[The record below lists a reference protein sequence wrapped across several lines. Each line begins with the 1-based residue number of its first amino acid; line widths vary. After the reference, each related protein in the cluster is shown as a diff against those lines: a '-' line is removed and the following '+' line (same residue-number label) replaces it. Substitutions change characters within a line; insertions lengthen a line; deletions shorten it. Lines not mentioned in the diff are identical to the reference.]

1 MLLWIDP
8 VDVVNKGDL
17 VLIVQK
23 VDIFITETVD
33 GLVSIQ
39 RLDGE
44 LSRCRVDFCKRNR
57 KVGWTMLHLSW
68 ISKARK
74 KIKLNSNTISVHE
87 NTN

>member
-44 LSRCRVDFCKRNR
+44 LSGCRVDFYKRNR

-74 KIKLNSNTISVHE
+74 RKYFFII
-87 NTN
+87 